1 MSLCFQ
7 SFNYLPS
14 SINCCLSKDT
24 SQSSKVKKSHAM
36 VKVPA
41 SIIPQAEESNSSAD
55 SNTTCFTNKPLT
67 DRNFSC
73 LDQANS
79 VGIIG
84 GLSVDSSLNFA
95 KKLGMEEQETGLPF
109 ILCSDPTLNKE
120 LSSLESG
127 YFPLLSGRT
136 ERVHINQSSVVE
148 KLRYKR
154 VFLEKSGVCCVVMPC
169 QILHSWH
176 NEVEDGCSV
185 PLLHMGECVAKELK
199 EEKFR
204 PIEAGSPIRIGVLA
218 TNATLA
224 ASVYQDKLE
233 HEYFVRSPLF
243 MFLSCASENK
253 RELSDMQGFEVVLPD
268 KATMEHTVIPALDA
282 LSRKDFEGAQNLF
295 RIALQVL
302 LVRAVNR
309 IILASD
315 ELRQLLPLDDP
326 LWMKCIDPMD
336 ALTRSAVKH
345 AQAAGRSK

>member
-14 SINCCLSKDT
+14 TINCCLSKDT
-24 SQSSKVKKSHAM
+24 NQSNKVKKSHAM

-41 SIIPQAEESNSSAD
+41 SIIPQAEESNSPAD

-73 LDQANS
+73 PDQANS

-95 KKLGMEEQETGLPF
+95 KKLRIEEQKNALPF
-109 ILCSDPTLNKE
+109 ILCSDPILNKE
-120 LSSLESG
+120 LSSLERG

-136 ERVHINQSSVVE
+136 ERVHIDQRSIIEN
-148 KLRYKR
+148 LRRKR

-169 QILHSWH
+169 HILHSWH
-176 NEVEDGCSV
+176 DEVEDGCSV
-185 PLLHMGECVAKELK
+185 PLLHMGECIAKALK

-204 PIEAGSPIRIGVLA
+204 PIEAGSPIRIGILA

-224 ASVYQDKLE
+224 ARVYQEKLE
-233 HEYFVRSPLF
+233 NE
-243 MFLSCASENK
+243 
-253 RELSDMQGFEVVLPD
+253 GFEVVLPD

-315 ELRQLLPLDDP
+315 ELWQLLPHDDP

-336 ALTRSAVKH
+336 ALAQSTVKH
-345 AQAAGRSK
+345 AQAAGRSKG

>member
-1 MSLCFQ
+1 
-7 SFNYLPS
+7 
-14 SINCCLSKDT
+14 
-24 SQSSKVKKSHAM
+24 M
-36 VKVPA
+36 VKLPA
-41 SIIPQAEESNSSAD
+41 SIIPQAEESNSPAD
-55 SNTTCFTNKPLT
+55 SNTNKPLT

-95 KKLGMEEQETGLPF
+95 KKLRMEEQETGLPF

-120 LSSLESG
+120 LSSLERS
-127 YFPLLSGRT
+127 YFPLVSGRT
-136 ERVHINQSSVVE
+136 ERVHIDHSLIVE
-148 KLRYKR
+148 NLRCKR

-169 QILHSWH
+169 HVLHSWH
-176 NEVEDGCSV
+176 DEVEDGCSV
-185 PLLHMGECVAKELK
+185 PLLHIGECVAKELK

-218 TNATLA
+218 TNATLVA
-224 ASVYQDKLE
+224 RVYREKLE
-233 HEYFVRSPLF
+233 NE
-243 MFLSCASENK
+243 
-253 RELSDMQGFEVVLPD
+253 GFEVVLPD
-268 KATMEHTVIPALDA
+268 KATMEHTVIPAVEA

-315 ELRQLLPLDDP
+315 ELWQLLPPDDP
-326 LWMKCIDPMD
+326 LWRKCIDPMD
-336 ALTRSAVKH
+336 ALARSTVEYV
-345 AQAAGRSK
+345 QAAGRSKV

>member
-55 SNTTCFTNKPLT
+55 SNTTCFTNKPLK

-120 LSSLESG
+120 LSSLERG

-148 KLRYKR
+148 KLRHNR

-185 PLLHMGECVAKELK
+185 PLLHMGKCVAKELK

-233 HEYFVRSPLF
+233 H
-243 MFLSCASENK
+243 
-253 RELSDMQGFEVVLPD
+253 ELSDMQGFEVVLPD

-315 ELRQLLPLDDP
+315 ELRQLLPPDDP

-336 ALTRSAVKH
+336 ALARSAVKH